1 MTRMIGIIIATHA
14 NLAQGLVNAAEMILG
29 PLPEVVALTI
39 DQEDGPDEIHQAFTR
54 AFADLD
60 LAGAGVLILTDM
72 FGGTPSN
79 IGLSFM
85 NNAQIEVVTGVNL
98 PMVLKAC
105 NSRVELTLEDL
116 AQEVRD
122 YALKSILLVSQ
133 LLKES
138 GRSR

>member
-29 PLPEVVALTI
+29 PLPEVVALSI
-39 DQEDGPDEIHQAFTR
+39 DQEDGPDEIHQAFTT
-54 AFADLD
+54 AFAELD

-79 IGLSFM
+79 VGLSFM
-85 NNAQIEVVTGVNL
+85 DNAQIEVVTGVNL

-105 NSRVELTLEDL
+105 NSRAELTLEGL
-116 AQEVRD
+116 AHEVRE
-122 YALKSILLVSQ
+122 YALNSILLVSQ